1 MQKGSKAAAGQPS
14 YVTLN
19 KDGKAVWEPGLRAE
33 VTSRRRHPVKKKVE
47 EPTEAPVVCDLKIT
61 LKMDPTARAQWLERA
76 LAAIPKGRVKPQEVF
91 DIITHRKFGS
101 GIPDD
106 LGPQMLRVVKESLMF
121 FSEKQQ
127 LNIAKCK
134 FVKEFKPSDASS
146 SRRKRRH
153 DDDSDSDGRSSDD
166 GPATGSRRFQEADRR
181 DEDRRRGDDSPP
193 PPPPSEVPGLP
204 PMPDVPREERERME
218 REFAEREA
226 ERAKKRE
233 EELKRLEAERKA
245 HEERERIRK
254 AKIGNAFLM
263 GGEDEEEV
271 PASVLARQP
280 LVEKKYEDRRPQEEE
295 GIGYFT
301 AGTGS
306 SGKTDAAASA
316 ASLSAIQTMGGD
328 SIVNEAQAI
337 LQKGAGVF
345 LGSGR
350 RKSRSRSRR
359 RRSPSSSSQP
369 RKKERRNDRK
379 DDRKDNDRGGR
390 GDRDGEDTRRRR
402 TWDSLRSPTPDGHL
416 RGQMRAARKAKMMAQ
431 MLQQGNV
438 PRVA

>member
-1 MQKGSKAAAGQPS
+1 
-14 YVTLN
+14 
-19 KDGKAVWEPGLRAE
+19 
-33 VTSRRRHPVKKKVE
+33 
-47 EPTEAPVVCDLKIT
+47 
-61 LKMDPTARAQWLERA
+61 
-76 LAAIPKGRVKPQEVF
+76 
-91 DIITHRKFGS
+91 
-101 GIPDD
+101 
-106 LGPQMLRVVKESLMF
+106 MF

-153 DDDSDSDGRSSDD
+153 DDDSDSDDRSSDD
-166 GPATGSRRFQEADRR
+166 EIATGSRRFQEADRR
-181 DEDRRRGDDSPP
+181 DGEDRRRRDDSPTPP
-193 PPPPSEVPGLP
+193 PPPEVSALP
-204 PMPDVPREERERME
+204 PMPNVSAEERARLE
-218 REFAEREA
+218 REFAEKEA

-254 AKIGNAFLM
+254 AKIGNAFLV

-280 LVEKKYEDRRPQEEE
+280 LVEKKYEERRPQEEE
-295 GIGYFT
+295 GIGYARPLGT
-301 AGTGS
+301 ASTS
-306 SGKTDAAASA
+306 KNDAVVTAASM
-316 ASLSAIQTMGGD
+316 SAIQTMGGD
-328 SIVNEAQAI
+328 SIVNEAQQI

-345 LGSGR
+345 LASSKG

-359 RRSPSSSSQP
+359 RRSPSSSSSKP
-369 RKKERRNDRK
+369 RKKDRRNE
-379 DDRKDNDRGGR
+379 RGG
-390 GDRDGEDTRRRR
+390 DDQRRRR

-438 PRVA
+438 PRVS